1 MAVPY
6 KLTVNGFET
15 HWQTNYLAPH
25 LLFLSLLPV
34 LQSTAAKSSS
44 KSRVRVVNIS
54 SDIVAVAPK
63 AIEYANVNMPN
74 ASGPPTAAW

>member
-6 KLTVNGFET
+6 KLTVDGFEI

-25 LLFLSLLPV
+25 LFFLTLLPV
-34 LQSTAAKSSS
+34 IQSTAAKCSS

-54 SDIVAVAPK
+54 SDIVALAPK
-63 AIEYANVNMPN
+63 AIEYADVNMPN
-74 ASGPPTAAW
+74 ASGPPTATW